1 MKTVRWGILGCARIA
16 ERALIPAFR
25 AAKRAELRGIAARDA
40 ARAQAWAAKHAIPRA
55 YPDYAALVTDP
66 EIDAV
71 YIPLPNHLHAEWTIR
86 AARAG
91 KHILCE
97 KPLALDEREAARM
110 FRAAGKA
117 GVLLLEAFM
126 YRFHPQFELGLRVLQ
141 KGEIGDIRTVRS
153 TFTFRIASG
162 AEDYRWTAGMGGGSL
177 YDLGGYPVS
186 AARTAFG
193 AEPLSVYAAARFS
206 APRGIDLAAAV
217 LLEFPKNRRALFD
230 CAFDT
235 SFQSAFEA
243 AGPEGRL
250 TLPRAFSAKNFEVAV
265 EVRTG
270 DDLRTVLIP
279 PANAYVRMIEH
290 FQDGILR
297 GRPLRYGEADARGN
311 ARVLTAALESARTGR
326 PVALKCRFGLD

>member
-40 ARAQAWAAKHAIPRA
+40 TRAQAWAAKHGIPRA
-55 YPDYAALVTDP
+55 YPDYAALLADTAV
-66 EIDAV
+66 DAV
-71 YIPLPNHLHAEWTIR
+71 YIPLPNHLHAEWTVR
-86 AARAG
+86 AVRAG
-91 KHILCE
+91 KHVLCE
-97 KPLALDEREAARM
+97 KPLALDEREAGRM

-117 GVLLLEAFM
+117 GVLLLEALM
-126 YRFHPQFELGLRVLQ
+126 YRFHPQFELALDILRR
-141 KGEIGDIRTVRS
+141 GEIGEIRTVRS

-162 AEDYRWTAGMGGGSL
+162 AGDYRWTAGLGGGSL
-177 YDLGGYPVS
+177 YDVGCYPVS

-193 AEPLSVYAAARFS
+193 AEPRSVFAAARFA
-206 APRGIDLAAAV
+206 APGGIDLAAAV
-217 LLEFPKNRRALFD
+217 VLEFPGDRRALLD

-235 SFQSAFEA
+235 AFQSAFEA

-250 TLPRAFSAKNFEVAV
+250 SLSRAFSAKNLEVGV
-265 EVRTG
+265 EVRKG
-270 DDLRTVLIP
+270 DGLRTMRLP
-279 PANAYVRMIEH
+279 AANAYVRMVEH

-311 ARVLTAALESARTGR
+311 ARTLAAALESARTGR
-326 PVALKCRFGLD
+326 PVALKRRLG